1 MSYRELM
8 DADTMA
14 ALTCQEWT
22 AEALEQLAECSGGIP
37 EPEPD
42 LAHPF
47 EVYRME
53 AALHAQGLSRHP
65 RRARYHLRHQH
76 GGIVWFSYTRGGAV
90 FGRFGR
96 IVRGC

>member
-1 MSYRELM
+1 MSAYPLM

-22 AEALEQLAECSGGIP
+22 QEALEQLAECCGAVADP
-37 EPEPD
+37 EPT

-53 AALHAQGLSRHP
+53 AAALSRALMGRV
-65 RRARYHLRHQH
+65 RRARFYLRYQH
-76 GGIVWFSYTRGGAV
+76 GGIVWFSYTCGGAV

-96 IVRGC
+96 IVRAA